1 MDVNASNECGETAAH
16 TAAWLGLA
24 HTLRVLAWAGA
35 SLEQQAYGG
44 WTPRSAAAA
53 RGHTAVLTVLDE
65 CAPSTPSPSPSQL
78 QPEPEY
84 QSEPFLPPEPEYQRL
99 ISHTSPHPGAGAVL
113 VDRAF
118 SAGFL
123 AALDSLY
130 TSIPSAEVDRQ
141 DRIAQQKGR
150 SYAKTCATRSFFC
163 DGDGWVQRVL
173 APVAEA
179 ALANE
184 CVAAAGQGGGGGGSG
199 DGRQVHVMSRMRFL
213 CYRDVGGDMQV
224 RIAMRAS
231 TYVCKY
237 ESRMVSKWV
246 GICSPTLICK
256 SPTLVVAA
264 SRRATTRQK
273 GPSTI

>member
-53 RGHTAVLTVLDE
+53 RGHTAVLSVLDQ

-84 QSEPFLPPEPEYQRL
+84 QSEPFLPEPEYQRL

-163 DGDGWVQRVL
+163 DGDGWVQKVL
-173 APVAEA
+173 APVAKA

-184 CVAAAGQGGGGGGSG
+184 CVAAGQGGGG
-199 DGRQVHVMSRMRFL
+199 DGWQVHVMSRMRFL

-231 TYVCKY
+231 TYVNM
-237 ESRMVSKWV
+237 SRAWFLN
-246 GICSPTLICK
+246 GWGY
-256 SPTLVVAA
+256 AA
-264 SRRATTRQK
+264 PR
-273 GPSTI
+273 